1 MDERL
6 EEHAAA
12 HRADV
17 TRFAT
22 ELIRT
27 PSLSGDEEA
36 VATLVMDELRRLGY
50 DEVFSDAVGNVVGV
64 LRGTGTGP
72 SVLFCSHL
80 DTAEPGD
87 PELWERSPYEV
98 VEQDGALLGLGASDS
113 KGALAAQVYA
123 GALLKHLGVPL
134 AGDVIVAGVVMA
146 ERAEG
151 FGIAHLFEAT
161 LPEHGLAPAFVVM
174 GDPTGLDVFLG
185 QRGRLELEVVTIGRT
200 SHASAPW
207 LGVNAAYKM
216 VPVIAGVHELA
227 ATLPSHPFLERSTIA
242 LTNLACTPARY
253 SIIPDRCIAS
263 LDRRYL
269 PSESLDTIVMQVQSL
284 INRVADKDPE
294 FKGEARVRTAT
305 ETAYTGLSREVAKL
319 LTPFVTSEEH
329 PLVARAV
336 AALAGVGQAPNFDKW
351 YFSTEGGYVASV
363 VGLPTIG
370 YAPGEEKVSHT
381 PYDRVRIEHLM
392 TCVAGSAAIAR
403 AIAAEQTR
411 E

>member
-1 MDERL
+1 MGQRL
-6 EEHAAA
+6 AEHAAQHA
-12 HRADV
+12 ADV
-17 TRFAT
+17 IRFAT
-22 ELIRT
+22 ELIST

-36 VATLVMDELRRLGY
+36 VATLVLSELRRLGFDPVFA
-50 DEVFSDAVGNVVGV
+50 DEVGNVVGV
-64 LRGTGTGP
+64 LKGAGTGP
-72 SVLFCSHL
+72 AVLFCSHM

-98 VEQDGALLGLGASDS
+98 AQIDGALVGLGASDS
-113 KGALAAQVYA
+113 KGALAAQVYGA
-123 GALLKHLGVPL
+123 ALLKELGVPL

-151 FGIAHLFEAT
+151 FGIAHLFDQT
-161 LPEHGLAPAFVVM
+161 LPAHGLKPDFVVM

-185 QRGRLELEVVTIGRT
+185 QRGRLELEVTTIGRT

-227 ATLPSHPFLERSTIA
+227 STLPSHPFLERSTIS

-269 PSESLDTIVMQVQSL
+269 PSESLDTIIMQVQSL
-284 INRVADKDPE
+284 INRVAAKDPE
-294 FKGEARVRTAT
+294 FKGEAKVRMVQ
-305 ETAYTGLSREVAKL
+305 ETAYTGVTKEVPKL
-319 LTPFVTSEEH
+319 LTPFVTSEKH
-329 PLVARAV
+329 PLVAKAV
-336 AALAGVGQAPNFDKW
+336 GALEALGHTPHFDKW

-381 PYDRVRIEHLM
+381 PYDRVRIDHLM
-392 TCVAGSAAIAR
+392 TCVAGSAAIAE
-403 AIAAEQTR
+403 AIAADKTR

>member
-6 EEHAAA
+6 AEHAAQ

-17 TRFAT
+17 IRFAT

-36 VATLVMDELRRLGY
+36 VATLVMDEMRRLGY
-50 DEVFSDAVGNVVGV
+50 DDVFADAVGNVVGV
-64 LRGTGTGP
+64 IRGAGTGP
-72 SVLFCSHL
+72 SVLFCSHM

-87 PELWERSPYEV
+87 LELWERAPYEV
-98 VEQDGALLGLGASDS
+98 VEVDGALCGLGASDS
-113 KGALAAQVYA
+113 KGAIAAQVYA
-123 GALLKHLGVPL
+123 AALLKHLGTPRS
-134 AGDVIVAGVVMA
+134 GDVLVAGVVMA

-151 FGIAHLFEAT
+151 FGIAHLFDVT
-161 LPEHGLAPAFVVM
+161 LPERGLKPGFVVM

-185 QRGRLELEVVTIGRT
+185 QRGRLELEVTTIGRT

-216 VPVIAGVHELA
+216 VPVIEGVHELSS
-227 ATLPSHPFLERSTIA
+227 TLPSHPFLEKSTIA

-269 PSESLDTIVMQVQSL
+269 PSESLDTIIMQVQSL

-294 FKGEARVRTAT
+294 FKGEARVRTVS
-305 ETAYTGLSREVAKL
+305 ETAYTGVTKEVPKL
-319 LTPFVTSEEH
+319 LTPFVTSEKH
-329 PLVARAV
+329 PLVAKAV
-336 AALAGVGQAPNFDKW
+336 GALEALGHSPNFDKW

-370 YAPGEEKVSHT
+370 FAPGEEKVSHT
-381 PYDRVRIEHLM
+381 PYDRVRIDYLM
-392 TCVAGSAAIAR
+392 TCVAGSAAIAQ
-403 AIAAEQTR
+403 AIAAEESR

>member
-1 MDERL
+1 MGPRL
-6 EEHAAA
+6 TDHAARHA
-12 HRADV
+12 ADV
-17 TRFAT
+17 IRFAT

-27 PSLSGDEEA
+27 PSLSGQEEA
-36 VATLVMDELRRLGY
+36 VAALVMDEMRRLGY
-50 DEVFSDAVGNVVGV
+50 DEVFSDEVGNVVGV
-64 LRGTGTGP
+64 IRGAGTGP

-87 PELWERSPYEV
+87 LELWERAPHEV
-98 VEQDGALLGLGASDS
+98 ATIDGALCGLGASDS
-113 KGALAAQVYA
+113 KGAIAAQVY
-123 GALLKHLGVPL
+123 GVALLKQLGVAL
-134 AGDVIVAGVVMA
+134 SGDVIVSGVVMA

-151 FGIAHLFEAT
+151 FGIAHLFDHT
-161 LPEHGLAPAFVVM
+161 LPARGLKPGFVVM

-227 ATLPSHPFLERSTIA
+227 ATLPSHPFLEKSTIA

-269 PSESLDTIVMQVQSL
+269 PSESLDTIIMQVQSL
-284 INRVADKDPE
+284 ISRVAAKDPE
-294 FKGEARVRTAT
+294 FKGEARVRTVQ
-305 ETAYTGLSREVAKL
+305 ETAYTGVTKEVAKL
-319 LTPFVTSEEH
+319 LTPFVTSEKH
-329 PLVARAV
+329 PLVAKAV
-336 AALAGVGQAPNFDKW
+336 GALEELGHSPHFDKW

-381 PYDRVRIEHLM
+381 PYDRVRIDYLM
-392 TCVAGSAAIAR
+392 TCVAGSAAIAS
-403 AIAAEQTR
+403 AIAADETR

>member
-1 MDERL
+1 MDECL
-6 EEHAAA
+6 AEHAAQHA
-12 HRADV
+12 ADV
-17 TRFAT
+17 IRFAT

-27 PSLSGDEEA
+27 PSLSGDEGA
-36 VATLVMDELRRLGY
+36 VAARVMDEMRRLGY
-50 DEVFSDAVGNVVGV
+50 DDVFSDEVGNVVGV
-64 LRGTGTGP
+64 IRGTGNGQ

-80 DTAEPGD
+80 DTSEPGD
-87 PELWERSPYEV
+87 PDLWERSPYEA
-98 VEQDGALLGLGASDS
+98 VEVDGALVGLGASDS
-113 KGALAAQVYA
+113 KGAIASQVYA
-123 GALLKHLGVPL
+123 GALSKIGGAPL

-151 FGIAHLFEAT
+151 FGISQLFDVT
-161 LPEHGLAPAFVVM
+161 LPAHGLRPALVVM

-216 VPVIAGVHELA
+216 VPVIEGVHELA
-227 ATLPSHPFLERSTIA
+227 STLPSHPFLEKSTIA

-269 PSESLDTIVMQVQSL
+269 PSESLDTIIMQVQSL
-284 INRVADKDPE
+284 INRVAAKDPE
-294 FKGEARVRTAT
+294 FKGEARVRVAR
-305 ETAYTGLSREVAKL
+305 ETSYTGVTREVPKL
-319 LTPFVTSEEH
+319 LTPFVTSERD

-336 AALAGVGQAPNFDKW
+336 GALEALGHSPHFDKW
-351 YFSTEGGYVASV
+351 YFSTEGGYVSSV

-381 PYDRVRIEHLM
+381 PYDRVRIDNLM

-403 AIAAEQTR
+403 AIAADETR